1 MTAQEIFECAMVLM
15 DGLNYRGE
23 ADTDE
28 NLEYKYKT
36 LTLINLLAQ
45 ECYLSSDTYDP
56 GEGGSRPAPDPVE
69 AFTDTV
75 DLDEAICRN
84 VLPYGVAAHLLLAEG
99 NTVMASFVNQKY
111 QENLMKFRSVPRE
124 SQETELVYGGI
135 EYGADG
141 LV

>member
-28 NLEYKYKT
+28 NQDYKYKA

-56 GEGGSRPAPDPVE
+56 GEVGSRPTPEPVE
-69 AFTDTV
+69 AFSDTV

-84 VLPYGVAAHLLLAEG
+84 ILPYGVAAHLLLAEG
-99 NTVMASFVNQKY
+99 NTAMASFVNQKY
-111 QENLMKFRSVPRE
+111 QENLQKFKAVPRAGR
-124 SQETELVYGGI
+124 ETELVYGGI

-141 LV
+141 LL